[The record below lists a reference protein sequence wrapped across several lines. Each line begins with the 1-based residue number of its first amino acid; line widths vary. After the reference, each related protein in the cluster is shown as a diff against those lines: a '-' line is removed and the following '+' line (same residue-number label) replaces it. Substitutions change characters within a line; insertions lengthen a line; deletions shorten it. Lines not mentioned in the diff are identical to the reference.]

1 MAYCTVTKTRVE
13 SGDLN
18 DYRHPGHDRR
28 LMQERADLPS
38 ADQSEPQNSAVAN
51 TSPLIESTS
60 SALSWPVTSAS
71 SAAALAVASAM
82 ASAMA
87 SAPRVLAPR

>member
-1 MAYCTVTKTRVE
+1 
-13 SGDLN
+13 
-18 DYRHPGHDRR
+18 
-28 LMQERADLPS
+28 MQDRADLPS

-60 SALSWPVTSAS
+60 SALSWPVASAS

-87 SAPRVLAPR
+87 LIHESISSGVSAHMKHSSPLSLSLIHI